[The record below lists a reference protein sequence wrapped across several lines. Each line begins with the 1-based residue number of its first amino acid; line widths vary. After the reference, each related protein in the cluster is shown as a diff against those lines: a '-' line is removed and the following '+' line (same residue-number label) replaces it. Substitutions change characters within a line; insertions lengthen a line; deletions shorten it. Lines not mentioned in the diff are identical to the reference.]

1 MASEDI
7 NLTISHRSQS
17 YTVSLNAS
25 ATLQDLQDELA
36 AITSVPSH
44 LQKLIY
50 KGKKKS
56 EQDVSLTEA
65 GIMNGM
71 KITLLGNP
79 ESTIGDLLEA
89 EKQQKRKEEILRVR
103 AAGPKPKVCRAAL
116 SCVMRLTLEYAR
128 FDRQGQP
135 SRSLHTDFIK

>member
-7 NLTISHRSQS
+7 HLTISHRSQS
-17 YTVSLNAS
+17 YAVSLNSS
-25 ATLQDLQDELA
+25 ATLQDLQEELA

-56 EQDVSLTEA
+56 EQDASLSEA

-71 KITLLGNP
+71 KITFLGNP
-79 ESTIGDLLEA
+79 ESTIGGLLEA
-89 EKQQKRKEEILRVR
+89 EKQQKRKEEILRAR
-103 AAGPKPKVCRAAL
+103 AAGPKPKVRH
-116 SCVMRLTLEYAR
+116 TLLPCE
-128 FDRQGQP
+128 
-135 SRSLHTDFIK
+135 